1 MSRYI
6 KGGALMTA
14 MRQEAIQMLEN
25 IPEDKLCFVIQIMK
39 GVNGILGNS
48 EAKTEDVTG
57 LEQFVMPVTERG
69 QKADEYVR
77 ELRDNDRF

>member
-1 MSRYI
+1 
-6 KGGALMTA
+6 
-14 MRQEAIQMLEN
+14 
-25 IPEDKLCFVIQIMK
+25 MK

-48 EAKTEDVTG
+48 EAKTKDVTG